1 MESQILK
8 IKKLK
13 QDIDNIKIA
22 NEGDAGIDL
31 RASGHFTTNLDFT
44 IEKKEIENEFYYLE
58 PGERVLVKTGIIAE
72 IPKGHWG
79 NIRGRSGLALNF
91 GIQILGGVID
101 EAYRGEIGV
110 ILVNT
115 GKKPYQIK
123 KNERIAQMIIQPYT
137 KVEIQHHEELDN
149 KTERA
154 STGFGNSGK
163 F

>member
-1 MESQILK
+1 METQILK

-13 QDIDNIKIA
+13 PEIDNIKFI

-31 RASGHFTTNLDFT
+31 RASGHFTTNLDFAV
-44 IEKKEIENEFYYLE
+44 EKKEIENEFYYLE
-58 PGERVLVKTGIIAE
+58 PGERVLVKTGIIAK
-72 IPKGHWG
+72 IPKGHFG
-79 NIRGRSGLALNF
+79 SIRGRSGLALNN

-110 ILVNT
+110 ILINT

-137 KVEIQHHEELDN
+137 KVEIQHHEELN
-149 KTERA
+149 KTERSDA
-154 STGFGNSGK
+154 GFGNSGK

>member
-1 MESQILK
+1 METPILK

-13 QDIDNIKIA
+13 ADIDNIKFA
-22 NEGDAGIDL
+22 NEGDAGLDL
-31 RASGHFTTNLDFT
+31 RASGHFTTNLDFAV
-44 IEKKEIENEFYYLE
+44 EKKEIENEFYYLE
-58 PGERVLVKTGIIAE
+58 PGERVLVKTSIIAE
-72 IPKGHWG
+72 IPKGHFG
-79 NIRGRSGLALNF
+79 SIRGRSGLALNF
-91 GIQILGGVID
+91 GIQVLGGVID

-137 KVEIQHHEELDN
+137 KVEIQHHEELN
-149 KTERA
+149 ETERSA
-154 STGFGNSGK
+154 GFGSSGK